1 MVTTKQQI
9 LSAFESL
16 PDNCSIAEAIDH
28 LYLLQKIQK
37 GLQDAND
44 GKLMDHDEFFDEL
57 ERDDEEVPS
66 SLDRTG
72 AH

>member
-9 LSAFESL
+9 LSAFDSL

-37 GLQDAND
+37 GLQDADD

-57 ERDDEEVPS
+57 EREDEEIPS

-72 AH
+72 TH

>member
-9 LSAFESL
+9 LLAFDSL

-28 LYLLQKIQK
+28 LYLLQKINK
-37 GLQDAND
+37 GLQDAD
-44 GKLMDHDEFFDEL
+44 GGKLMDHDEFFDEL

-66 SLDRTG
+66 SLDRSG

>member
-37 GLQDAND
+37 GLKDAD
-44 GKLMDHDEFFDEL
+44 EGKLMDHDEFFDEL
-57 ERDDEEVPS
+57 EQEDEEVPS